1 MNVMEDN
8 ERQIQ
13 FTQRFSQNER
23 AMRAFACSLIPNRE
37 DVNDVIQETLKEL
50 WRKFDE
56 FDPARPFLPWANRF
70 VYRQV
75 LIHRRSTAIR
85 LKYTFSEETF
95 RRLVEEQSSL
105 ERDVAL
111 SEALDKCLHR
121 LDDDERELL
130 NLRYFTKESINEMAT
145 REGLSVDVLY
155 KRIQRIREELQ
166 HCISKRME
174 QEGWA

>member
-13 FTQRFSQNER
+13 FTQQFSQNER

-37 DVNDVIQETLKEL
+37 DVNDIIQETLKEL
-50 WRKFDE
+50 WRKFDK

-95 RRLVEEQSSL
+95 RCLVEEQSPL

-121 LDDDERELL
+121 LDNDERELL
-130 NLRYFTKESINEMAT
+130 NLRYFTKGSINEMAT

-155 KRIQRIREELQ
+155 KRIQRIRSVLQ
-166 HCISKRME
+166 RCISKRMD

>member
-13 FTQRFSQNER
+13 FTQQFSQNER

-37 DVNDVIQETLKEL
+37 DVNDIIQETLKEL
-50 WRKFDE
+50 WRKFDK